1 VRAGQ
6 GRGAF
11 GGLLRQLR
19 TDAGLTQEEL
29 AEAAGLSPRS
39 VSDLER
45 GINLTARKDTARLLA
60 DALNLTGPAR
70 AEFEAV
76 ARGRSPASGSGV
88 GWVAAMSRD
97 PPRDIAGYTGRQPG
111 LRERPSAGTAADGMH
126 GFAPALTSFI
136 GRAGPVSDVAG
147 LLGEYRLVTVTG
159 SGGAG
164 KTRLAGQVA
173 EQVAGRFAD
182 GVWLAELAAVRDPAL
197 VPAAVAVALGVQDV
211 PGMPATDGLARMLA
225 RQQLLL
231 VLDNCEHVIDA
242 AAALCAGLLPACD
255 DVRVLAT
262 SREPLRIAGEA
273 RFRLPP
279 LSVPQP
285 GEGAETSGSEAVIL
299 FVDRVKRVDSHFA
312 LDSESGPV
320 VAQLVARL
328 DGMPLAIELAAA
340 RVESLGVNQLLDRL
354 DDRFALLAVGDR
366 SAVARHRS
374 LAATVDWSY
383 QLLSEEE
390 RRVFRR
396 LSVFPG
402 AFTLQAAE
410 TVAGPGA
417 EPAVL
422 HLVDCSLISP
432 PRADPDG
439 RARYLIL
446 ETLRAYGVGR
456 LSEAG
461 EEPAAAAKLAEHA
474 FAVAAQAAEG
484 MQTSAGELAAAR
496 WLGTEDA
503 TMQQALTWALE
514 HEPSLAL
521 RLAVALAP
529 WWIQQGRVAVECPL
543 LRVAAE
549 RADRADDAWPAA
561 QYWLGQAANLTGEF
575 TAALTHYAAASDAVK
590 QNLRSPILAD
600 AVAGRANCLL
610 NLGHTAEAAEEA
622 RRALRLAQ
630 EIGYPA
636 GEARALLNLFLAAE
650 YSGDTETALR
660 WARQATR
667 VDPRTIPGRLAR
679 QCNHSLADIL
689 LVVGDVTAAEVTC
702 REELDRARQA
712 GDLFSQSFCLDLLAE
727 LDQVA
732 GRIPQAAE
740 HLREALEISVRIG
753 SRLRLID
760 CLDNCGHLCAAT
772 QRWAD
777 AVTMWAAYASC
788 LEELGMSDTPS
799 AEERRREPMRTA
811 EQSLG
816 SGRMRAAGER
826 ATAMTLAAAA
836 EFAILLTAIDPQ
848 SLRIQPG
855 LEKLSPRERE
865 LITLVARGR
874 TDTEIAAQLR
884 ISVRTV
890 SSHLDR
896 VRDKTS
902 CRRRADLTR
911 LAFSAGLV

>member
-1 VRAGQ
+1 MANQ
-6 GRGAF
+6 ARGTF

-60 DALNLTGPAR
+60 GALNLTGPAR

-76 ARGRSPASGSGV
+76 ARGRSSASGAGI
-88 GWVAAMSRD
+88 GRVAATSRT
-97 PPRDIAGYTGRQPG
+97 PRCDGARDTGRQPE
-111 LRERPSAGTAADGMH
+111 LRKRPIVGTPEGVH

-136 GRAGPVSDVAG
+136 GRAKAVSEVAG
-147 LLGEYRLVTVTG
+147 LLADYRLVTVTG
-159 SGGAG
+159 PGGAG

-173 EQVAGRFAD
+173 EQVVGRFAE

-197 VPAAVAVALGVQDV
+197 VPAAVAAALGVQDV
-211 PGMPATDGLARMLA
+211 PGMPATDGLARVLA

-242 AAALCAGLLPACD
+242 AAALCAGLLPTCD

-262 SREPLRIAGEA
+262 SREPLRVAGEA
-273 RFRLPP
+273 RLRLPP
-279 LSVPQP
+279 LTVPQP
-285 GEGAETSGSEAVIL
+285 GEQAEISGSEAVSL
-299 FVDRVKRVDSHFA
+299 FVDRAKRIDSHFA

-320 VAQLVARL
+320 VAELVARL

-340 RVESLGVNQLLDRL
+340 RAEALGVNQLLDRL
-354 DDRFALLAVGDR
+354 DDRFALLADGDR
-366 SAVARHRS
+366 STVARHRS

-383 QLLSEEE
+383 ELLSEEE

-396 LSVFPG
+396 LSVLPA
-402 AFTLQAAE
+402 AFTLKAAQV
-410 TVAGPGA
+410 VAGPGA

-432 PRADPDG
+432 PRTDLDG

-446 ETLRAYGVGR
+446 ETLRAYGADR

-461 EEPAAAAKLAEHA
+461 EDSAATAKLAEHA
-474 FAVAAQAAEG
+474 FAVAARAAEG

-496 WLGTEDA
+496 WLGAEDA

-514 HEPSLAL
+514 HDPGLAL

-529 WWIQQGRVAVECPL
+529 WWIQQGRIAVESPL

-549 RADRADDAWPAA
+549 RADRADGAWPAA

-575 TAALTHYAAASDAVK
+575 TAALAHYAAASDAAEHSP
-590 QNLRSPILAD
+590 RSPILAD
-600 AVAGRANCLL
+600 AIAGRSNCLL
-610 NLGHTAEAAEEA
+610 NLGRTAEAAGEA
-622 RRALRLAQ
+622 RRALSLAQ

-650 YSGDTETALR
+650 YSGETETALK
-660 WARQATR
+660 WARQAAR
-667 VDPRTIPGRLAR
+667 VDPQTIPGRLAR

-702 REELDRARQA
+702 VEELDRARQA

-732 GRIPQAAE
+732 GRIPKGAE
-740 HLREALEISVRIG
+740 HLREAIEISLRIG

-788 LEELGMSDTPS
+788 LEELGMSDMPS
-799 AEERRREPMRTA
+799 AAERRREPVRAA

-816 SGRMRAAGER
+816 PGGMRAARER
-826 ATAMTLAAAA
+826 ATAMTLATAA
-836 EFAILLTAIDPQ
+836 EFAILLTAMDSRSPQ
-848 SLRIQPG
+848 IPPRLG
-855 LEKLSPRERE
+855 KLSPRERE
-865 LITLVARGR
+865 LVTLVARGS
-874 TDTEIAAQLR
+874 TDAQIAAQLR

-896 VRDKTS
+896 VRDKTG

-911 LAFSAGLV
+911 LALSAGLV

>member
-1 VRAGQ
+1 V
-6 GRGAF
+6 
-11 GGLLRQLR
+11 
-19 TDAGLTQEEL
+19 T
-29 AEAAGLSPRS
+29 
-39 VSDLER
+39 
-45 GINLTARKDTARLLA
+45 
-60 DALNLTGPAR
+60 
-70 AEFEAV
+70 EFWN
-76 ARGRSPASGSGV
+76 PT
-88 GWVAAMSRD
+88 GWVAAATRA
-97 PPRDIAGYTGRQPG
+97 PPDGIASYAGREPG
-111 LRERPSAGTAADGMH
+111 LRERPAAGTAADGMH

-136 GRAGPVSDVAG
+136 GRTEAINEIAG
-147 LLGEYRLVTVTG
+147 LVGEYRLVTVTG
-159 SGGAG
+159 PGGAG

-173 EQVAGRFAD
+173 ERVAGRFAD

-197 VPAAVAVALGVQDV
+197 VAAAVAVALRVRDV
-211 PGMPATDGLARMLA
+211 PGVSAAEELARMLA

-262 SREPLRIAGEA
+262 SREPLRVAGEA
-273 RFRLPP
+273 RYRLPP
-279 LSVPQP
+279 LTVSQP
-285 GEGAETSGSEAVIL
+285 GGGAAASGSEAVSL
-299 FVDRVKRVDSHFA
+299 FVDRARRVNRHFA
-312 LDSESGPV
+312 LDPESGPV

-354 DDRFALLAVGDR
+354 DDRFALLADGDR

-410 TVAGPGA
+410 TVADPGA

-439 RARYLIL
+439 RARYLML
-446 ETLRAYGVGR
+446 ETLRAYGAGR
-456 LSEAG
+456 LREAG
-461 EEPAAAAKLAEHA
+461 EQSAAASKLAEHA
-474 FAVAAQAAEG
+474 FVVAAQAAED
-484 MQTSAGELAAAR
+484 MQTGAGELAAAR
-496 WLGTEDA
+496 WLDAEDA
-503 TMQQALTWALE
+503 TMQQALTWAAE
-514 HEPSLAL
+514 HEPGLAL

-529 WWIQQGRVAVECPL
+529 WWTQQGRMAVGYPL

-549 RADRADDAWPAA
+549 RAGRADDAWPAA
-561 QYWLGQAANLTGEF
+561 QYWLGRAANLTGEF
-575 TAALTHYAAASDAVK
+575 TAALTHYAAASNAVE

-600 AVAGRANCLL
+600 AAAGRANCLL
-610 NLGHTAEAAEEA
+610 NLGRTAEAAEEA
-622 RRALRLAQ
+622 HRALHLAQ

-636 GEARALLNLFLAAE
+636 GEARALVNLFLAAE

-667 VDPRTIPGRLAR
+667 IDQRTVPGMLAR

-689 LVVGDVTAAEVTC
+689 VVVGDVTAAEVTC
-702 REELDRARQA
+702 MGELDRARQA

-727 LDQVA
+727 LDQIA

-740 HLREALEISVRIG
+740 HLREALEISMRIG
-753 SRLRLID
+753 DRLRLID

-777 AVTMWAAYASC
+777 AATLWAAFTSC
-788 LEELGMSDTPS
+788 LRELGMSDMPS
-799 AEERRREPMRTA
+799 AAERRREPMLMA

-816 SGRMRAAGER
+816 PGRMRAAGER
-826 ATAMTLAAAA
+826 AAAMTLATAA
-836 EFAILLTAIDPQ
+836 EFAILLTVMHQQSPQ
-848 SLRIQPG
+848 TPPG

-874 TDTEIAAQLR
+874 TDAQIAAQLR

-911 LAFSAGLV
+911 LALSAGLV